1 MIADQVA
8 DVANTFVRS
17 RVLRVLART
26 GFVTSGIVQIL
37 LGYTVI
43 RVALR
48 EVAESDQT
56 GALAYISKLPGGVAI
71 LWVSV
76 IGMGALAVWLS
87 IQAGLNVRFSRGGVQ
102 LRSLSKFG
110 KALVY
115 VVLAWS
121 AFVFAIGH
129 PYRSTVSTE
138 VTSAQVMSIPGGM
151 FVLILGGLGAGSI
164 GVYLVLKG
172 IRRRFHKD
180 LVVPSGRRRYVID
193 VLGVVGYVSK
203 GISILLV
210 GVVFSIAALED
221 DPGHATG
228 LDAAFRVLAGL
239 PFGQAVLGVIGVG
252 LIMGG
257 LYGFLRAWCARF

>member
-1 MIADQVA
+1 MITEQVGEVA
-8 DVANTFVRS
+8 DRFERS
-17 RVLRVLART
+17 RVLRGLART

-37 LGYTVI
+37 LGYTVL

-48 EVAESDQT
+48 QAAESDQT

-87 IQAGLNVRFSRGGVQ
+87 IRAGLNVRFSRRRVQ
-102 LRSLSKFG
+102 LKSLSKFG

-121 AFVFAIGH
+121 AFEFATGH
-129 PYRSTVSTE
+129 PYRSTISTE
-138 VTSAQVMSIPGGM
+138 VTSAEVLSIPGGV

-164 GVYLVLKG
+164 GAYLVLKG
-172 IRRRFHKD
+172 VRRRFRKD
-180 LVVPSGRRRYVID
+180 VVLPEGRRRHVID

-210 GVVFSIAALED
+210 GVVFSIAALQD

-228 LDAAFRVLAGL
+228 LDGAFRVLAGL
-239 PFGQAVLGVIGVG
+239 PFGQAMLAVIGLG
-252 LIMGG
+252 LIIGG
-257 LYGFLRAWCARF
+257 LYGFVRARYARF

>member
-1 MIADQVA
+1 MTVDQVA
-8 DVANTFVRS
+8 DVANAFVRS
-17 RVLRVLART
+17 RVLRGLART

-56 GALAYISKLPGGVAI
+56 GALAYISKLPAGVAI

-87 IQAGLNVRFSRGGVQ
+87 IRAGLNVRYSGRGAQ
-102 LRSLSKFG
+102 FRSMSSFG

-121 AFVFAIGH
+121 AFQFAIGH
-129 PYRSTVSTE
+129 PYRSTTSTE
-138 VTSAQVMSIPGGM
+138 ATSAEVMSIPGGM
-151 FVLILGGLGAGSI
+151 FLLILGGLGAGSI
-164 GVYLVLKG
+164 GVYLILKG
-172 IRRRFHKD
+172 VRRRFHKD
-180 LVVPSGRRRYVID
+180 LVVPQGRRRYLID
-193 VLGVVGYVSK
+193 VLGIVGYVSK
-203 GISILLV
+203 GISVLLV
-210 GVVFSIAALED
+210 GVVFSVAALQD

-228 LDAAFRVLAGL
+228 LDAAFRVLADL
-239 PFGQAVLGVIGVG
+239 PFGQAVLAVIGVG
-252 LIMGG
+252 LILGG
-257 LYGFLRAWCARF
+257 VYGFVRAWCARF